1 MAITNRQMR
10 RGKLHM
16 RTIKRLT
23 LLLVLC
29 LAVLGCGAAM
39 ADVTITPVPAERIEY
54 VTRLG
59 LELDVQKQNGQIQFK
74 IDPEKTDWPTVLTYS
89 LAGEGILDVE
99 ADVVLPTDAKVKYY
113 MWLLD
118 LGGNPTEA
126 QIRQA
131 IAQAQAEAEMW
142 GGSAYCSRTGED
154 DAMPSCFVVYAEY
167 NESEKLIALR
177 ENTNAITICYF
188 DEGKNLLYAE
198 TISGSTGSA
207 SSTRQIPNVEKNK
220 IAKGNVT
227 ANVDGRKGFS
237 ITLNDGDLVYS
248 VADPTAVDGN
258 QLKTRIKTPEGTVRI
273 VRYQEGFIWDDDPIA
288 PDRDGYYTFTD
299 QFQLGDMNIQDF
311 SYAFLDAN
319 GNILPGSGQL
329 RITIVDDSA
338 NRLTLHFLDDETWSP
353 IPENRFRY
361 AISGGS
367 GLVKATYEDALVHIS
382 ADKQGS
388 VSEVDA
394 RNLPGAQKNYQV
406 EAPTDAKAY
415 RIAGLGGGNVF
426 GAGNAKDYRDFLKSE
441 LSKSAL
447 YAVQGGQWVNA
458 TPWGQSVFSEFA
470 KFKNNGTLY
479 TVAAETEKGRA
490 SFFAVEWFSDAEGKI
505 SLGVE
510 WFGENAEALTLKAK
524 TYMVSSPDQI
534 TSQLDGA
541 AVVCSQNGLTL
552 YAEYRAQSGENAY
565 VIDLMLLDED
575 GNAVEDFRPYT
586 QDGTLEFFIPYPKG
600 LSVASDYTYNVT
612 HYLNE
617 DLTNSEPALQM
628 SCEVGGIR
636 FRLRSLSPVELSWQ
650 SNETTPEPTAVP
662 QTTVPPETTLP
673 PKTGDTT
680 PIALWLTLCLITLS
694 AMAALVQKRRKA

>member
-16 RTIKRLT
+16 RTFKRLT

-59 LELDVQKQNGQIQFK
+59 LELDVQKQNGQIQLK

-89 LAGEGILDVE
+89 LTGEGTLDVG
-99 ADVVLPTDAKVKYY
+99 ANVVLPTDANVKYY
-113 MWLLD
+113 MWLYD

-131 IAQAQAEAEMW
+131 IAQAQAEAE
-142 GGSAYCSRTGED
+142 AYCSRTGED

-167 NESEKLIALR
+167 NASEKLIALR

-198 TISGSTGSA
+198 VLAASTASA

-220 IAKGNVT
+220 IAKDNVT

-258 QLKTRIKTPEGTVRI
+258 RLKTRIKTPEGTVSI

-288 PDRDGYYTFTD
+288 PDRDGYYTFTN
-299 QFQLGDMNIQDF
+299 QFQLGDMEILDF

-338 NRLTLHFLDDETWSP
+338 NRLALHFLKDETWSP
-353 IPENRFRY
+353 VPASRFRSS
-361 AISGGS
+361 ISGGS
-367 GLVKATYEDALVHIS
+367 GMVKAPYEDALVHLC
-382 ADKQGS
+382 ADKQGW
-388 VSEVDA
+388 VSEADA
-394 RNLPGAQKNYQV
+394 RKLPDAQKGYQV
-406 EAPTDAKAY
+406 QTPTDAKAY
-415 RIAGLGGGNVF
+415 RIAGLGGGNAF
-426 GAGNAKDYRDFLKSE
+426 GAGEAQDYQDFLKSE
-441 LSKSAL
+441 LSQSTL
-447 YAVQGGQWVNA
+447 HTVQGGQWVNA
-458 TPWGQSVFSEFA
+458 TPWGQSVFSEFE
-470 KFKNNGTLY
+470 KSKNNSTLY

-490 SFFAVEWFSDAEGKI
+490 SFFAVEWFSDADGKN

-510 WFGENAEALTLKAK
+510 WFGENAEAMTLKAK
-524 TYMVSSPDQI
+524 TYVVASSNQV

-575 GNAVEDFRPYT
+575 GNAVEDFSPFT
-586 QDGTLEFFIPYPKG
+586 QDGTLEFFIPYPQG
-600 LSVASDYTYNVT
+600 LSVASDYSYNVT
-612 HYLNE
+612 HYLDEN
-617 DLTNSEPALQM
+617 LKTSEPALEM

-662 QTTVPPETTLP
+662 QPTVPPETTLP

-694 AMAALVQKRRKA
+694 AMAALVHKRRKA